1 VDEPLRLVQSELI
14 ERLDPVAVVGGVLP
28 TLLML
33 PVLLLLLTLLVVP
46 VLLLA
51 DGTLI
56 PFCERN

>member
-33 PVLLLLLTLLVVP
+33 PVLLLLTLLVVP